1 MSTPPHFLIQMSGAP
16 GSGKSTTARLLGQS
30 MGAVV
35 VDHDILRSSFLEA
48 EVPFDKA
55 AKHAYQLQWTLAED
69 MMKQGLGV
77 IVDSVCNY
85 EQVLNQGS
93 ALAKKYGYTY
103 WYVECQ
109 VRDID
114 LLDKRLRARDPL
126 PSQRTGVERPPAAAS
141 DARPKQDPH
150 ELFQAWIEK
159 PWRPNNNAIV
169 VDSTDNPEVL
179 RDYILKQI
187 LG

>member
-1 MSTPPHFLIQMSGAP
+1 
-16 GSGKSTTARLLGQS
+16 
-30 MGAVV
+30 
-35 VDHDILRSSFLEA
+35 
-48 EVPFDKA
+48 
-55 AKHAYQLQWTLAED
+55 

-77 IVDSVCNY
+77 IMDSVCNY

-126 PSQRTGVERPPAAAS
+126 PSQRTGVDRPPAAAS
-141 DARPKQDPH
+141 DARPKQDPL

-169 VDSTDNPEVL
+169 ADSTGNPEVL
-179 RDYILKQI
+179 RAHILKQI

>member
-1 MSTPPHFLIQMSGAP
+1 MSGAP
-16 GSGKSTTARLLGQS
+16 GSGKSTMAKLLRQS
-30 MGAVV
+30 IGGVV

-55 AKHAYQLQWTLAED
+55 AKHAYELQWTLAED
-69 MMKQGLGV
+69 MMKQGLAV
-77 IVDSVCNY
+77 FMDSVCNY

-109 VRDID
+109 VKDID

-126 PSQRTGVERPPAAAS
+126 PSQRTGVELPPAAAADS
-141 DARPKQDPH
+141 RPKQDSR
-150 ELFQAWIEK
+150 ELFQKWIDK
-159 PWRPNNNAIV
+159 PWRPVKNAIV
-169 VDSTDNPEVL
+169 VDSSENPEVL